1 MTSFIQ
7 RKNSQYFQGILQ
19 VRSDDETIISFI
31 NTQLK
36 SKPNVFIAK
45 VVELKNGYDLYF
57 SSNSF
62 LLSLGKKLG
71 MAFGGTL
78 KRSSSLHTKSKQ
90 TGKDLYRVTVLFK
103 PPGYKKGD
111 IILFDDKLSMV
122 ASLGKHTK
130 CTDISTWKTKSV
142 NVKGEFTIL
151 EKHRTKVVKLRPSI
165 EVMDPETYQSTVLQN
180 KPKKALA
187 AGENVKVVLHNGIWI
202 VD

>member
-1 MTSFIQ
+1 MSSFIH

-19 VRSDDETIISFI
+19 LRADDDAIIRFI

-36 SKPNVFIAK
+36 SRPNVFIAK

-62 LLSLGKKLG
+62 LLSLGKKLE

-78 KRSSSLHTKSKQ
+78 KRSSSLHTKSKHS
-90 TGKDLYRVTVLFK
+90 GKDLYRVTVLFK
-103 PPGYKKGD
+103 TAGYKKGD
-111 IILFDDKLSMV
+111 IILFDDKLLMV

-130 CTDISTWKTKSV
+130 CTDLSTWKTKSV
-142 NVKGEFTIL
+142 NIKGEVTIL
-151 EKHRTKVVKLRPSI
+151 EKHKTKVVKLRPCI
-165 EVMDPETYQSTVLQN
+165 EVMHPETYQSTVLQN
-180 KPKKALA
+180 RPKGKKA